1 MMFFFALL
9 EKLAVMFFFALLEK
23 LAVMFFFALLEKLS
37 VRNSCASLG
46 VVRTR
51 LLDFL
56 FASLTKNLARSMSL
70 REFIFV
76 INF

>member
-1 MMFFFALL
+1 
-9 EKLAVMFFFALLEK
+9 MFFFALLEK

-56 FASLTKNLARSMSL
+56 FASLTKNIARM
-70 REFIFV
+70 V
-76 INF
+76 